1 MFLIAYAMNE
11 WVAPASVDLS
21 TRTFYQIIYHTDA
34 LPVEPQFFRKDPD
47 TGNTFYV
54 AQVAPDNKTMMDV
67 QIFKPAKY
75 GPWNETLQAK
85 TASVQGSSLVLHDV
99 IDTRYNNDGFLT
111 NQQHVKSVSIGL
123 PLGETAS
130 QFVSQVN
137 NDPWTMSSK
146 SLRTQVNALQS
157 QGIGGTA
164 MGNLQINLA
173 DKLAWPFACFI
184 GVLVALP
191 LALRFGKRGRT
202 LGIALAI
209 IAFFVY
215 YLMVSAAS
223 AFGRNGALN
232 PFVAAWLPNV
242 IMGTAGTVL
251 FGWKS
256 ADVCASH
263 LQRVVHRHARVAARM
278 LRRRTC
284 RPAAHASDE
293 QRRSKFALTLFNT
306 QSCAQHYTD
315 DDARASW
322 RRPRAEPRADDNPGP
337 PVRRP
342 GPPNMPPAA
351 AATAPYTVNP
361 TPHPLPGTYAGR
373 DAAAGSRRDAAARPS
388 STEPVFLVRGGETP
402 PPIPPAGQA
411 TPRRRPSR
419 PARRRSRP
427 DTSP

>member
-1 MFLIAYAMNE
+1 MATLIQRQPLPRVRSAFLRLPILDGYLLREMFGPFMFAFGAFLLFWALNIFFLAADYIINQHAPFFLVLRFVIFRVPQAIPMAFPFACLFAALLAMGRVMGDNELTAMRTAGISVLRIALSPLLFGFAMFLIAYVMNE
-11 WVAPASVDLS
+11 WIAPASVDLS

-54 AQVAPDNKTMMDV
+54 TQVAPDNKTMVDV

-85 TASVQGSSLVLHDV
+85 TASVQGSTLMLHDV

-111 NQQHVKSVSIGL
+111 NQQHVKSVQIGL

-164 MGNLQINLA
+164 MGNLQITLA

-184 GVLVALP
+184 GVIVALP

-215 YLMVSAAS
+215 YLMTSAAS
-223 AFGRNGALN
+223 AFGRNGAMN
-232 PFVAAWLPNV
+232 PFLAAWLPNM
-242 IMGTAGTVL
+242 IMGVAGVVL
-251 FGWKS
+251 LW
-256 ADVCASH
+256 
-263 LQRVVHRHARVAARM
+263 LEER
-278 LRRRTC
+278 
-284 RPAAHASDE
+284 
-293 QRRSKFALTLFNT
+293 
-306 QSCAQHYTD
+306 
-315 DDARASW
+315 
-322 RRPRAEPRADDNPGP
+322 
-337 PVRRP
+337 
-342 GPPNMPPAA
+342 
-351 AATAPYTVNP
+351 
-361 TPHPLPGTYAGR
+361 
-373 DAAAGSRRDAAARPS
+373 
-388 STEPVFLVRGGETP
+388 
-402 PPIPPAGQA
+402 
-411 TPRRRPSR
+411 
-419 PARRRSRP
+419 
-427 DTSP
+427 

>member
-1 MFLIAYAMNE
+1 MTTLTTQRQPIPGVRSALFRLPILDGYLLREMVGPFVGAFGAFLLFWALNIFFLAADYIINQHAPFFLVLRFVVFRVPQAIPMAFPFACLFAALLAMGRLMGDNEVTALRTAGISVMRISLSPILFGFAMFLVAYAMNE
-11 WVAPASVDLS
+11 WVAPASVELS
-21 TRTFYQIIYHTDA
+21 TRTFYQIIYHTDS

-54 AQVAPDNKTMMDV
+54 GQVAPDNKTMLDV

-85 TASVQGSSLVLHDV
+85 SAVVQGSVLNLHDV

-111 NQQHVKSVSIGL
+111 NQQRVKSISIGL

-184 GVLVALP
+184 GVVVALP

-215 YLMVSAAS
+215 YLMTSASS
-223 AFGRNGALN
+223 AFGRNGAIN
-232 PFVAAWLPNV
+232 PFLAAWLPNILV
-242 IMGTAGTVL
+242 GTAGAIL
-251 FGWKS
+251 LW
-256 ADVCASH
+256 
-263 LQRVVHRHARVAARM
+263 LEER
-278 LRRRTC
+278 
-284 RPAAHASDE
+284 
-293 QRRSKFALTLFNT
+293 
-306 QSCAQHYTD
+306 
-315 DDARASW
+315 
-322 RRPRAEPRADDNPGP
+322 
-337 PVRRP
+337 
-342 GPPNMPPAA
+342 
-351 AATAPYTVNP
+351 
-361 TPHPLPGTYAGR
+361 
-373 DAAAGSRRDAAARPS
+373 
-388 STEPVFLVRGGETP
+388 
-402 PPIPPAGQA
+402 
-411 TPRRRPSR
+411 
-419 PARRRSRP
+419 
-427 DTSP
+427 